1 MKIRALLFALLMS
14 FPAFA
19 VAVDEEPLQDPA
31 QEALARVIMKD
42 LRCLVCQNQSIED
55 SNAELAQDLRR
66 MVRER
71 VALGEDEEQVKAW
84 LVDRYGE
91 WVLLT
96 PPVSSRTYLL
106 WGGPILMLL
115 LGGLLIIIYRGRKKN
130 EDAPL
135 SSEEEA
141 RLRDLLDRGG
151 EP

>member
-1 MKIRALLFALLMS
+1 MKALAFVISLLLA

-19 VAVDEEPLQDPA
+19 VAVDEAPLPDPA
-31 QEALARVIMKD
+31 QEALAREIMKD

-66 MVRER
+66 IVRER
-71 VALGEDEEQVKAW
+71 VAMGENEEQVKAW
-84 LVDRYGE
+84 LVERYGE
-91 WVLLT
+91 WVLMT
-96 PPVSSRTYLL
+96 PPVTSRTYLL

-115 LGGLLIIIYRGRKKN
+115 LGGLLIMIYRRRGRDT
-130 EDAPL
+130 ETPL
-135 SSEEEA
+135 TSEEEA

>member
-1 MKIRALLFALLMS
+1 MKVLAVLFALLMS

-19 VAVDEEPLQDPA
+19 VAVDEAPLADPA
-31 QEALARVIMKD
+31 QEALARTIMKD

-66 MVRER
+66 LVRER
-71 VALGEDEEQVKAW
+71 VALGENEEQAKAW

-91 WVLLT
+91 WVLLS

-106 WGGPILMLL
+106 WGGPLIMLL
-115 LGGLLIIIYRGRKKN
+115 LGGLLIVIYRKRGRDT
-130 EDAPL
+130 ETPL
-135 SSEEEA
+135 TSDEEA
-141 RLRDLLDRGG
+141 RLRDLLDHGG